1 MGAALCTFFKKRGST
16 KWTSTISKTRTLKA
30 IINNPISRPINPV
43 PPAYDPTTQ
52 VMSIGQYVGMFILS
66 ALPVVNLICWIVW
79 LCSPNTNKNKK
90 NFIWANIIMWV
101 ISVVAMSLFLCLR
114 RHRRFSAPCPLCD
127 PERTVPSC
135 LHPPFDQS
143 RLYQPMRYA
152 YGLLLLRSFSV

>member
-1 MGAALCTFFKKRGST
+1 MDQY
-16 KWTSTISKTRTLKA
+16 
-30 IINNPISRPINPV
+30 NQQNPNPQSNYQQPYGQPYQLPYQPA

-101 ISVVAMSLFLCLR
+101 IAVVIMTVFYTAMGTAALGVLS
-114 RHRRFSAPCPLCD
+114 S
-127 PERTVPSC
+127 
-135 LHPPFDQS
+135 
-143 RLYQPMRYA
+143 M
-152 YGLLLLRSFSV
+152 

>member
-1 MGAALCTFFKKRGST
+1 MVCYGCRILHIFQEKR
-16 KWTSTISKTRTLKA
+16 KYQMDQY
-30 IINNPISRPINPV
+30 NQQNPNPQGNYQQPYQPPYQPA

-101 ISVVAMSLFLCLR
+101 ISVVVLSLFYAVVGTAA
-114 RHRRFSAPCPLCD
+114 FSAL
-127 PERTVPSC
+127 SS
-135 LHPPFDQS
+135 L
-143 RLYQPMRYA
+143 
-152 YGLLLLRSFSV
+152 

>member
-1 MGAALCTFFKKRGST
+1 MTANAKYGMLWVQRSAHFLRKEEVPNGP
-16 KWTSTISKTRTLKA
+16 IHQQ
-30 IINNPISRPINPV
+30 NPNRQGNYQQPYQPPYQPA

-101 ISVVAMSLFLCLR
+101 ISVVAVSLFYAFVGTAA
-114 RHRRFSAPCPLCD
+114 FSAL
-127 PERTVPSC
+127 SS
-135 LHPPFDQS
+135 L
-143 RLYQPMRYA
+143 
-152 YGLLLLRSFSV
+152 

>member
-1 MGAALCTFFKKRGST
+1 MDQY
-16 KWTSTISKTRTLKA
+16 
-30 IINNPISRPINPV
+30 NQQNPNPQGNYQQPYQPPYQPA

-101 ISVVAMSLFLCLR
+101 ISVVAASLFYAFVGTAA
-114 RHRRFSAPCPLCD
+114 FSAL
-127 PERTVPSC
+127 SS
-135 LHPPFDQS
+135 L
-143 RLYQPMRYA
+143 
-152 YGLLLLRSFSV
+152 

>member
-1 MGAALCTFFKKRGST
+1 MVCYGCSVLHIFKEKR
-16 KWTSTISKTRTLKA
+16 KYQMDQY
-30 IINNPISRPINPV
+30 NQQNPNPQGNYQQPYQPA

-101 ISVVAMSLFLCLR
+101 ISVVAMSLFYAVVGTAA
-114 RHRRFSAPCPLCD
+114 FSAL
-127 PERTVPSC
+127 SS
-135 LHPPFDQS
+135 L
-143 RLYQPMRYA
+143 
-152 YGLLLLRSFSV
+152 